1 MSNRKKQKF
10 GKVHFLESEGGQMV
24 RKDIAIIGSGGL
36 AREVRWLIEECNKYQ
51 NRWNIL
57 GWISKDEPGTIIAG
71 LPVLGDD
78 DWLIEHDMPIDVA
91 VSVGN
96 GMLRK
101 KIVSYLK
108 RNSEISF
115 PVIVSPTAE
124 LSDSVKLGEG
134 SIITSKC
141 ILTVDMTI
149 GKFFFCNL
157 ACTVGHDCVFE
168 NYVTLNPGV
177 NVSGNVTLR
186 ECVTIGTGTAIIQGL
201 TIGENTVIG
210 AGASVVRDIPANCT
224 AVGVPAKP
232 LEK

>member
-1 MSNRKKQKF
+1 MT
-10 GKVHFLESEGGQMV
+10 

-36 AREVRWLIEECNKYQ
+36 AREVRWLIEECNKNQ

-57 GWISKDEPGTIIAG
+57 GWISKEEPGTIIAG

-78 DWLIEHDMPIDVA
+78 DWLVEHDAPIDVA
-91 VSVGN
+91 VSVGS
-96 GMLRK
+96 GALRK
-101 KIVSYLK
+101 KIVSYLRK
-108 RNSEISF
+108 NPAISF

-124 LSDSVKLGEG
+124 LSDSVMLGEG

-149 GKFFFCNL
+149 GEFFFCNL

-177 NVSGNVTLR
+177 NVSGNVTLK

-201 TIGENTVIG
+201 TIGENTIVG